1 MVLGRPAG
9 QDGAMSSIWT
19 IRRSATD
26 AKLTGLCGGVA
37 EHWGIDPVLVRVCW
51 VLLALSG
58 GVGLVLYV
66 AGWLLVPVQGRSTA
80 PVDDLLGDV
89 ARRWSKEVWV
99 ALVLVTCVV
108 VSTGFGGTSPFGV
121 GPAVLIAA
129 IWYFGFAKHRQPKGP
144 ASPPGEP
151 GRHRADPV
159 GGTPAFLDHPGPSTP
174 FTDAADAWRRH
185 IEEHVRLG
193 DASVPAA
200 QPPSWPLVPTTPTPA
215 ARQDPEPQQSARTA
229 FLAEP
234 DPVGLYVD
242 PPAVA
247 VAAHA
252 LPRRPGDRVAARRL
266 RLLTLLVLGLTAGGL
281 VLADHTGIPVPPA
294 VYAATALLVVGLALV
309 AATWFGRARGLLA
322 LGLLLVPVVAFTS
335 VVGPHGQLDR
345 WTTARPVYTRTAQ
358 LPPAG
363 DVLPGGALVVDL
375 SRLTVDTDTTYSAH
389 VGTGQLEVLVPE
401 DVNVA
406 LRYRVDQGAL
416 TIYDEEA
423 QFGTHLEGVT
433 APPVALADAP
443 TLTLDL
449 SVDHGHLEVR
459 R

>member
-1 MVLGRPAG
+1 
-9 QDGAMSSIWT
+9 MSSIWT

-37 EHWGIDPVLVRVCW
+37 EHWGIDPVLVRVGW
-51 VLLALSG
+51 ALLALSG
-58 GVGLVLYV
+58 GVGVVLYA
-66 AGWLLVPVQGRSTA
+66 AGWLLVPVQGRTTA
-80 PVDDLLGDV
+80 PVDDLLGDL

-99 ALVLVTCVV
+99 ALVLVACVV
-108 VSTGFGGTSPFGV
+108 VFSAFGEMSPFGV
-121 GPAVLIAA
+121 GPALVIAA
-129 IWYFGFAKHRQPKGP
+129 IWYFGFAKHRQPGRP
-144 ASPPGEP
+144 ASPPDAPGAAAVEP
-151 GRHRADPV
+151 A
-159 GGTPAFLDHPGPSTP
+159 GGTPAFVEHPGPSTP
-174 FTDAADAWRRH
+174 FTEAADAWRRR
-185 IEEHVRLG
+185 IEEHLRLSA
-193 DASVPAA
+193 DAPAGA
-200 QPPSWPLVPTTPTPA
+200 AEPRSRPLVPEGSTPTA
-215 ARQDPEPQQSARTA
+215 LQDPVPDQRARTA

-242 PPAVA
+242 PPVVA

-252 LPRRPGDRVAARRL
+252 LPSRRGDGLPARRL
-266 RLLTLLVLGLTAGGL
+266 RLLTLLVLGLVSGGL
-281 VLADHTGIPVPPA
+281 ALADRGGLDVPPA

-309 AATWFGRARGLLA
+309 AATWLGRARGLLA

-363 DVLPGGALVVDL
+363 DVLPGGGMVVDL
-375 SRLTVDTDTTYSAH
+375 SRLVLDTDATYTAH
-389 VGTGQLEVLVPE
+389 VGSGRLEVVVPR
-401 DVNVA
+401 DANVA

-416 TIYDEEA
+416 MVYDEEA
-423 QFGTHLEGVT
+423 RFGTNLTGAT
-433 APPVALADAP
+433 PPPAAVADAP

-449 SVDHGHLEVR
+449 SVDRGQLQVR